1 MSKALQDYI
10 DAKADAYRDIEYN
23 YSIDYME
30 KLLSSEDEED
40 QERYYAIFTRV
51 IEPEQFN
58 DLDTDDPEVSKYI
71 DQLCTGEITQENFCK
86 QLLIGG
92 SALLVARYLDKNGY

>member
-30 KLLSSEDEED
+30 RLLSSEDEED

-51 IEPEQFN
+51 VEPEQFN
-58 DLDTDDPEVSKYI
+58 DLDTNDPEVSKYI
-71 DQLCTGEITQENFCK
+71 DQLGTGKITQENFCN
-86 QLLIGG
+86 QQQIGG
-92 SALLVARYLDKNGY
+92 SALLVARYLDENGY